1 MEVEVRQFRANWLQA
16 SARRSAKLLADD
28 LAYRAHGE
36 VSASAKEPLASGAL
50 VSAQPNSVGTHGWSW
65 AAQRSVRWAARNRLG
80 PSKVLSF
87 SFFFFI
93 LFSFLFSNLDFH
105 FSF

>member
-16 SARRSAKLLADD
+16 SARSAKLLADD

-50 VSAQPNSVGTHGWSW
+50 VSAQPNSVGAHGWSW
-65 AAQRSVRWAARNRLG
+65 AAQRWVRWAARNRLG

-87 SFFFFI
+87 SFFSLFFS
-93 LFSFLFSNLDFH
+93 LFFFQI
-105 FSF
+105 